1 MNIIPKII
9 IFFLNFRRSYPLS
22 KFSALISTERS
33 DVGDN
38 NEDDIYNLKQI
49 LQSRNNFYAR
59 MPRDSFQR
67 TSRRLDHQTTH
78 SVIPIE
84 PLVPTF
90 DISFED
96 WLGESGETPVTS
108 REEFSYPQS
117 VL

>member
-1 MNIIPKII
+1 M
-9 IFFLNFRRSYPLS
+9 NFRRSYSPS
-22 KFSALISTERS
+22 KFSSLISTERS
-33 DVGDN
+33 DVGN
-38 NEDDIYNLKQI
+38 NYEEEDIYNLKQI

-67 TSRRLDHQTTH
+67 TSRRLDHQTTTH

>member
-1 MNIIPKII
+1 MI
-9 IFFLNFRRSYPLS
+9 IFNFRRSYSPS
-22 KFSALISTERS
+22 KFSSLISTERS
-33 DVGDN
+33 DVADH
-38 NEDDIYNLKQI
+38 EEDIYNLKQI

-67 TSRRLDHQTTH
+67 TSRRLDHQTTTH
-78 SVIPIE
+78 SVIPID

-108 REEFSYPQS
+108 REEFSYPQL

>member
-1 MNIIPKII
+1 
-9 IFFLNFRRSYPLS
+9 
-22 KFSALISTERS
+22 
-33 DVGDN
+33 
-38 NEDDIYNLKQI
+38 
-49 LQSRNNFYAR
+49 

-67 TSRRLDHQTTH
+67 TSRRLDHQTTTH

-108 REEFSYPQS
+108 REEFPYPQS